1 MQWISL
7 SGHVVSK
14 ERQKTSLLSKDI
26 DEEERDW
33 IRTIQLDESESEQ
46 EASDEAEVNR
56 TTEFSDQERESEDLD
71 TDSTYLGQ

>member
-33 IRTIQLDESESEQ
+33 IRTIQLDESEREQ

>member
-26 DEEERDW
+26 DEEEKDW
-33 IRTIQLDESESEQ
+33 IRTIQLDKSESEQ
-46 EASDEAEVNR
+46 EGSDEAEVNM

>member
-7 SGHVVSK
+7 SGHVVLK

-46 EASDEAEVNR
+46 EGSDEAEVNT